1 MFKCFYNL
9 SIGKQLGS
17 VIVWPRG
24 VQTNLPTDP
33 PGRSDLRTGWPNVGD
48 GLSPPEPVIDGFDH
62 EKPKKSTRPYYHQK
76 KSLFSV
82 DGSVSPVVLVWSVEK
97 WLDICEI
104 RRDLIESGLILA
116 YAARFGTDS
125 MGFSKI
131 RWISAEFG
139 VVLQISTLTENRPI
153 SDEVQL
159 SEPTPFTGR
168 QRVQKW

>member
-33 PGRSDLRTGWPNVGD
+33 PGSSDPRTNWPNAGD
-48 GLSPPEPVIDGFDH
+48 TTPEPETDRFDH
-62 EKPKKSTRPYYHQK
+62 EKPKKSTQPYYHQK

-82 DGSVSPVVLVWSVEK
+82 NGSVSPVLLVWSVEK
-97 WLDICEI
+97 WLDICVI
-104 RRDLIESGLILA
+104 RRDLVESGLISA
-116 YAARFGTDS
+116 YAAWFGTNS

-131 RWISAEFG
+131 WWISAEFD

-159 SEPTPFTGR
+159 SEPTPFTSR
-168 QRVQKW
+168 QRV